1 MDRKARIRLFV
12 HLGVILHE
20 IAEDKDYSGYH
31 LGVSKEEYEDFRGIV
46 ARVHVFNPWFTP
58 ENVRK
63 ALHGIAGWLTE
74 EKLTNWVESYPEST
88 VSKRVGMVM
97 AGNIPLVGF
106 HDFLCVLLSGH
117 VAVCKFSSND
127 NKLWPGLIG
136 LLIALD
142 EGISVQ
148 IRVSPAKLGEVDAII
163 ATGSDN
169 SSRYFEHYFSRY
181 PHIIRKNRTSVAV
194 LTGKETDEEL
204 RLLGND
210 IFNYYGLGCRNVSQL
225 LVPQEYDLNRFFG
238 AILPFS
244 DIINHHKY
252 ANNFDYYRALYLM
265 NQEAIL
271 ENGFVLLRFSDQLF
285 TPLSVVNCM
294 RYADGQEVVDYLA
307 ANSDKI
313 QVVVGRDYVP
323 FGQSQSPGLTDY
335 ADGVDTMA
343 FLSQLKK

>member
-12 HLGVILHE
+12 HLGVILRE
-20 IAEDKDYSGYH
+20 IADEKTYSGYE
-31 LGVSKEEYEDFRGIV
+31 LGVSQEEYADFRSV
-46 ARVHVFNPWFTP
+46 VERVHVFNPWFTP
-58 ENVRK
+58 EHVRM
-63 ALHGIAGWLTE
+63 ALRGISDWLTE
-74 EKLTNWVESYPEST
+74 EKLTEWVEHYAESP

-106 HDFLCVLLSGH
+106 HDFLCVLVSGH

-127 NKLWPGLIG
+127 NKLWPALIS
-136 LLIALD
+136 LLTTLD
-142 EGISVQ
+142 DRISSQ
-148 IRVSPAKLGEVDAII
+148 IRISPAKLGEVDAII

-169 SSRYFEHYFSRY
+169 SARYFEHYFSRY

-204 RLLGND
+204 RLLGTD
-210 IFNYYGLGCRNVSQL
+210 IFSYFGLGCRNVSQL
-225 LVPQEYDLNRFFG
+225 LIPQEYDLNRFFG
-238 AILPFS
+238 AILPYS

-252 ANNFDYYRALYLM
+252 ANNFDYHRALYLM
-265 NQEAIL
+265 NQEELL

-285 TPLSVVNCM
+285 TPLSVLNCM
-294 RYADGQEVVDYLA
+294 RYADERQVADFLA

-313 QVVVGRDYVP
+313 QVVVGQEYVP

-343 FLSQLKK
+343 FLSQLN